1 MSRKFIITESDR
13 IHIKSLYEQT
23 ELTPETPALEPLNQ
37 ILSDAN
43 LPTITPDEI
52 EELSPDCPVEFPQNQ
67 YQNLLYK
74 IQTLINNTN
83 DINTLKNELKKVSS
97 SKEQGIQ
104 EQVASGLVILGVTIP
119 PVAIAI
125 VAGLI
130 TLMLIIK
137 LAKLIFGKK
146 THKTSSSCK
155 RRSKLFRKFGVD
167 GMFM

>member
-1 MSRKFIITESDR
+1 MSKKFIITESDR

-23 ELTPETPALEPLNQ
+23 ELTPETPDLEPLNQ

-43 LPTITPDEI
+43 VPPITPDEVD
-52 EELSPDCPVEFPQNQ
+52 ELSPDCPVEYPQNQ
-67 YQNLLYK
+67 YQNLLDK

-97 SKEQGIQ
+97 SKEQPIQ
-104 EQVASGLVILGVTIP
+104 EQVISGLVILGVTIP
-119 PVAIAI
+119 PVAITI

-130 TLMLIIK
+130 ILMLIVKI
-137 LAKLIFGKK
+137 AKLIFGKK
-146 THKTSSSCK
+146 KYKPNSVCK
-155 RRSKLFRKFGVD
+155 RRSKLYRKYGID

>member
-13 IHIKSLYEQT
+13 VHIKNLYEQT
-23 ELTPETPALEPLNQ
+23 ELTPETQDLEPLNQ

-43 LPTITPDEI
+43 VPVITPDEI
-52 EELSPDCPVEFPQNQ
+52 DELSPDCPVEYPQNQ
-67 YQNLLYK
+67 YQNLLDK

-97 SKEQGIQ
+97 SKEQPIQ

-130 TLMLIIK
+130 TIMLIVK

-146 THKTSSSCK
+146 KYSPRSVCK
-155 RRSKLFRKFGVD
+155 RRSKLFRKYGVD